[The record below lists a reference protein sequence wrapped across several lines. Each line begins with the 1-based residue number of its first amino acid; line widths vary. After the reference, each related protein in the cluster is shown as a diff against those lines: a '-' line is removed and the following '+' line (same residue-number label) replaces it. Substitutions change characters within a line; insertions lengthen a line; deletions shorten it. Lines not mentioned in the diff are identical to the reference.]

1 MNDLYIILTGVLVA
15 VSCSILGTF
24 LVLRKMAMVGDA
36 ISHAVLPGIVLSFFI
51 TGSRE
56 SIWMLVGAGL
66 MGIFTTLIIEW
77 LHKKTKL
84 QEDASIGVTF
94 TFLFALGVLLISYF
108 AENIDLDQECVLY
121 GEIAYVPL
129 NTLLIGGLEIP
140 KAIVML
146 AVVLILIT
154 GIIFFFF
161 KEWVITTFDAP
172 YAASIGM
179 STVLWNYILMSMVS
193 FTTVASFESVGA
205 ILVVAFLVVPAAA
218 AYLITKSLR
227 HTLFL
232 AVIFGIL
239 ASVTGYYCASA
250 LDVSISGAMAA
261 AAGGIFLICFIIQHL
276 MKRVQKSP
284 SIMQPAEKESI

>member
-1 MNDLYIILTGVLVA
+1 MNDLYIILTGILVA

-56 SIWMLVGAGL
+56 SIWMLIGAGL
-66 MGIFTTLIIEW
+66 MGIFTTLLIEW

-94 TFLFALGVLLISYF
+94 TFLFALGVLMISYF

-129 NTLLIGGLEIP
+129 NTILIAGFELP

-146 AVVLILIT
+146 AIVLLLILAV
-154 GIIFFFF
+154 IFYFY

-205 ILVVAFLVVPAAA
+205 ILVVAFLVVPASA
-218 AYLITKSLR
+218 AYLITDSLPK
-227 HTLFL
+227 TLLF

-239 ASVTGYYCASA
+239 SSVIGYYTAYA

-261 AAGGIFLICFIIQHL
+261 AAGAIFTICFMLHL
-276 MKRVQKSP
+276 ISKYVRSSP
-284 SIMQPAEKESI
+284 SIIKPEEL

>member
-1 MNDLYIILTGVLVA
+1 MNDLYIILTGILVA

-51 TGSRE
+51 TGSRD
-56 SIWMLVGAGL
+56 SIWMLIGAGL
-66 MGIFTTLIIEW
+66 MGILTTLIIEW

-129 NTLLIGGLEIP
+129 NTLLIGGFEIP
-140 KAIVML
+140 KAILML
-146 AVVLILIT
+146 SIVLIFIT
-154 GIIFFFF
+154 VIIFCFF

-205 ILVVAFLVVPAAA
+205 ILVVAFLVVPASA
-218 AYLITKSLR
+218 AYLITDSLPK
-227 HTLFL
+227 TLFF
-232 AVIFGIL
+232 AIVFGIL
-239 ASVTGYYCASA
+239 SSVIGYYSASEF
-250 LDVSISGAMAA
+250 DVSISGAMAT
-261 AAGGIFLICFIIQHL
+261 AAGAIFIVCFIIQLITKQMH
-276 MKRVQKSP
+276 SST
-284 SIMQPAEKESI
+284 SIVEPDENE

>member
-1 MNDLYIILTGVLVA
+1 MNALYIILTGMLVA

-51 TGSRE
+51 TGSRD
-56 SIWMLVGAGL
+56 SIWMLIGAGV
-66 MGIFTTLIIEW
+66 MGIITTLVIEW

-94 TFLFALGVLLISYF
+94 TFLFALGVLMISYF
-108 AENIDLDQECVLY
+108 AKNIDLDQECVLY

-129 NTLLIGGLEIP
+129 NTISIGSLEIP

-146 AVVLILIT
+146 AVVLLLIT
-154 GIIFFFF
+154 CIIFFFY

-172 YAASIGM
+172 YATSIGM
-179 STVLWNYILMSMVS
+179 STVLWNYLLMSMVS

-205 ILVVAFLVVPAAA
+205 ILVVAFLVVPASA
-218 AYLITKSLR
+218 AYLITDSLPK
-227 HTLFL
+227 TLFW

-239 ASVTGYYCASA
+239 SSVSGYYAAAA

-261 AAGGIFLICFIIQHL
+261 ASGLIFAVCFILHL
-276 MKRVQKSP
+276 VSKQIRRSP
-284 SIMQPAEKESI
+284 SLIQPEEVAE

>member
-1 MNDLYIILTGVLVA
+1 MNDLYIILTGILVA

-66 MGIFTTLIIEW
+66 MGVFTTLLIEW

-94 TFLFALGVLLISYF
+94 TFLFALGVLMISYF

-129 NTLLIGGLEIP
+129 NTILIGGFEIP

-146 AVVLILIT
+146 AVVLLLLVV
-154 GIIFFFF
+154 IIFYFY

-205 ILVVAFLVVPAAA
+205 ILVVAFLVVPASA
-218 AYLITKSLR
+218 AYLITDSLPK
-227 HTLFL
+227 TLLF
-232 AVIFGIL
+232 AVLFGIL
-239 ASVTGYYCASA
+239 SSVTGYYTASL

-261 AAGGIFLICFIIQHL
+261 AAGLIFAICFILHVIS
-276 MKRVQKSP
+276 KYIRSSP
-284 SIMQPAEKESI
+284 SIIKPEELQ

>member
-1 MNDLYIILTGVLVA
+1 MNDFYIILTGILVA

-56 SIWMLVGAGL
+56 SIWMLIGAGL

-129 NTLLIGGLEIP
+129 NTIMLAGFEIP

-146 AVVLILIT
+146 ALVLMLIT
-154 GIIFFFF
+154 AIIFFFF
-161 KEWVITTFDAP
+161 KEWVLTTFDAP
-172 YAASIGM
+172 YAASIGI
-179 STVLWNYILMSMVS
+179 STVFWNYLLMSMVS

-218 AYLITKSLR
+218 AYLITDSLPK
-227 HTLFL
+227 TLFF
-232 AVIFGIL
+232 AVLFGL
-239 ASVTGYYCASA
+239 LSSVIGYYFASA
-250 LDVSISGAMAA
+250 LDVSISGAMAT
-261 AAGGIFLICFIIQHL
+261 AAGCIFISCFIIQL
-276 MKRVQKSP
+276 ITKRIKSSP
-284 SIMQPAEKESI
+284 AIIQPEESIM

>member
-1 MNDLYIILTGVLVA
+1 MNDLYIILTGILVA

-66 MGIFTTLIIEW
+66 MGVFTTLLIEW

-94 TFLFALGVLLISYF
+94 TFLFALGVLMISYF

-129 NTLLIGGLEIP
+129 NTILIGGFEIP

-146 AVVLILIT
+146 AVVLLLLVV
-154 GIIFFFF
+154 IIFYFY

-205 ILVVAFLVVPAAA
+205 ILVVAFLVVPASA
-218 AYLITKSLR
+218 AYLITDSLPK
-227 HTLFL
+227 TLLF
-232 AVIFGIL
+232 AVLFGIL
-239 ASVTGYYCASA
+239 SSVTGYYTASL

-261 AAGGIFLICFIIQHL
+261 AAGLIFAICFILHVIA
-276 MKRVQKSP
+276 KYIRSSP
-284 SIMQPAEKESI
+284 SIIKPEELQ

>member
-1 MNDLYIILTGVLVA
+1 MNDLYIILTGILVA

-51 TGSRE
+51 TGSRD

-129 NTLLIGGLEIP
+129 NTLLIGGVEIP

-154 GIIFFFF
+154 AIIFFFF
-161 KEWVITTFDAP
+161 KEWVLTTFDAP

-179 STVLWNYILMSMVS
+179 STVFWNYLLMSMVS

-218 AYLITKSLR
+218 AYLVTESLR
-227 HTLFL
+227 NTLFL
-232 AVIFGIL
+232 AIIFGIL
-239 ASVTGYYCASA
+239 SSVIGYYSASA

-261 AAGGIFLICFIIQHL
+261 AAGCIFIICFIIQL
-276 MKRVQKSP
+276 ITKRITSSP
-284 SIMQPAEKESI
+284 SIIDPKESVG

>member
-1 MNDLYIILTGVLVA
+1 
-15 VSCSILGTF
+15 
-24 LVLRKMAMVGDA
+24 MAMVGDA

-56 SIWMLVGAGL
+56 SIWMLIGAGF
-66 MGIFTTLIIEW
+66 MGIFTTLLIEW

-94 TFLFALGVLLISYF
+94 TFLFALGVLMISYF

-129 NTLLIGGLEIP
+129 NTIFIGSFEIP
-140 KAIVML
+140 KAIFML
-146 AVVLILIT
+146 AIVLILILA
-154 GIIFFFF
+154 IIFFFY

-179 STVLWNYILMSMVS
+179 STVLWNYLLMSMVS

-205 ILVVAFLVVPAAA
+205 ILVVAFLVVPASA
-218 AYLITKSLR
+218 AYLVTQSLPK
-227 HTLFL
+227 TLAL
-232 AVIFGIL
+232 AIVFGIL
-239 ASVTGYYCASA
+239 SSVLGYYAASA
-250 LDVSISGAMAA
+250 LDVSISGAMAT
-261 AAGGIFLICFIIQHL
+261 AAGAIFAVCFVLHLL
-276 MKRVQKSP
+276 MKQIQRSP
-284 SIMQPAEKESI
+284 SIVQPGEVTD

>member
-1 MNDLYIILTGVLVA
+1 MNDLYIILTGILVA

-51 TGSRE
+51 TGSRD
-56 SIWMLVGAGL
+56 SIWMLIGAGI
-66 MGIFTTLIIEW
+66 MGIVTTLVIEW

-94 TFLFALGVLLISYF
+94 TFLFALGVLMISYF
-108 AENIDLDQECVLY
+108 AKNIDLDQECVLY

-129 NTLLIGGLEIP
+129 NTILIGAFEIP
-140 KAIVML
+140 KAIVLL
-146 AVVLILIT
+146 AIVLIFII
-154 GIIFFFF
+154 GIIFLFY

-172 YAASIGM
+172 FATSIGM
-179 STVLWNYILMSMVS
+179 STVLWNYLLMSMVS

-205 ILVVAFLVVPAAA
+205 ILVVAFLVVPASA
-218 AYLITKSLR
+218 AYLITDSLPK
-227 HTLFL
+227 TLFYSI
-232 AVIFGIL
+232 VFGIL
-239 ASVTGYYCASA
+239 SSISGYYAASA

-261 AAGGIFLICFIIQHL
+261 ASGVIFIICFILHMIL
-276 MKRVQKSP
+276 RRMKSAP
-284 SIMQPAEKESI
+284 SIIQPTEN

>member
-1 MNDLYIILTGVLVA
+1 MNDFYIILTGILVA

-36 ISHAVLPGIVLSFFI
+36 ISHAVLPGIVLSFFL
-51 TGSRE
+51 TGSRD
-56 SIWMLVGAGL
+56 SIWMLIGAGM
-66 MGIFTTLIIEW
+66 MGIITTLIIEW

-129 NTLLIGGLEIP
+129 NTIAIFGLELPKALVLLSFVLIG
-140 KAIVML
+140 IV
-146 AVVLILIT
+146 
-154 GIIFFFF
+154 GIIFYFF

-179 STVLWNYILMSMVS
+179 STVLWNYLLMSMVS

-205 ILVVAFLVVPAAA
+205 ILVVAFLVVPASA
-218 AYLITKSLR
+218 AYLITDSIKQ
-227 HTLFL
+227 TLL
-232 AVIFGIL
+232 YAIVFGVL
-239 ASVTGYYCASA
+239 SSVGGYYAASF
-250 LDVSISGAMAA
+250 LDVSISGSMATVS
-261 AAGGIFLICFIIQHL
+261 GILFTVCFFIQWL
-276 MKRVQKSP
+276 RKQIRKSP
-284 SIMQPAEKESI
+284 SILQAMD

>member
-1 MNDLYIILTGVLVA
+1 MNDLYIILTGILVA

-56 SIWMLVGAGL
+56 SIWMLIGAGVL
-66 MGIFTTLIIEW
+66 GIFTTLLIEW
-77 LHKKTKL
+77 LHKKTGL

-129 NTLLIGGLEIP
+129 NTLLIEGFEIP
-140 KAIVML
+140 KALFML
-146 AVVLILIT
+146 AIVLLFIIS
-154 GIIFFFF
+154 IIFFFY

-179 STVLWNYILMSMVS
+179 STVLWNYVLMSMVS

-205 ILVVAFLVVPAAA
+205 ILVVAFLVVPASA
-218 AYLITKSLR
+218 AYLITDSLPK
-227 HTLFL
+227 TLAL
-232 AVIFGIL
+232 AVLFGIL
-239 ASVTGYYCASA
+239 SSVIGYYSASA
-250 LDVSISGAMAA
+250 LDVSISGAMATVS
-261 AAGGIFLICFIIQHL
+261 GCIFVVCFILQLIT
-276 MKRVQKSP
+276 KKIASSA
-284 SIMQPAEKESI
+284 SIMQVGETEY

>member
-1 MNDLYIILTGVLVA
+1 MNDFYIILTGILVA

-51 TGSRE
+51 TGSRD
-56 SIWMLVGAGL
+56 SIWMLIGAGI
-66 MGIFTTLIIEW
+66 MGILTTLIIEW

-108 AENIDLDQECVLY
+108 AENIDLDQDCVLY

-129 NTLLIGGLEIP
+129 NTIDLLGIELPKALVLLSMVLIG
-140 KAIVML
+140 
-146 AVVLILIT
+146 IL
-154 GIIFFFF
+154 GIIFYFF
-161 KEWVITTFDAP
+161 KEWMITTFDAP

-179 STVLWNYILMSMVS
+179 STVLWNYLLMSMVS

-205 ILVVAFLVVPAAA
+205 ILVVAFLVVPASA
-218 AYLITKSLR
+218 AYLITDSIKQ
-227 HTLFL
+227 TLVF
-232 AVIFGIL
+232 AIIFGML
-239 ASVTGYYCASA
+239 SSVLGYYAASF
-250 LDVSISGAMAA
+250 LDVSISGSMATVS
-261 AAGGIFLICFIIQHL
+261 GIIFVVCFFIQWL
-276 MKRVQKSP
+276 RKQVQKLP
-284 SIMQPAEKESI
+284 SILQEID

>member
-1 MNDLYIILTGVLVA
+1 MNALYIILTGMLVA

-51 TGSRE
+51 TGSRD
-56 SIWMLVGAGL
+56 SIWMLIGAGV
-66 MGIFTTLIIEW
+66 MGIITTLVIEW

-94 TFLFALGVLLISYF
+94 TFLFALGVLMISYF
-108 AENIDLDQECVLY
+108 AKNIDLDQECVLY

-129 NTLLIGGLEIP
+129 NTIAIGSLEVP

-146 AVVLILIT
+146 AIVLLLIT
-154 GIIFFFF
+154 CIIFFFY

-172 YAASIGM
+172 YATSIGM
-179 STVLWNYILMSMVS
+179 STVLWNYLLMSMVS

-205 ILVVAFLVVPAAA
+205 ILVVAFLVVPASA
-218 AYLITKSLR
+218 AYLITDSLPK
-227 HTLFL
+227 TLFW
-232 AVIFGIL
+232 AVVFGIIS
-239 ASVTGYYCASA
+239 SVSGYYAAAA

-261 AAGGIFLICFIIQHL
+261 ASGFIFAVCFILHLVSKQIKRPPSLIQPEE
-276 MKRVQKSP
+276 MTK
-284 SIMQPAEKESI
+284 

>member
-1 MNDLYIILTGVLVA
+1 MNDFYIILTGILVA

-36 ISHAVLPGIVLSFFI
+36 ISHAVLPGIVLSFFL
-51 TGSRE
+51 TGSRD
-56 SIWMLVGAGL
+56 SIWMLIGAGM
-66 MGIFTTLIIEW
+66 MGIITTLIIEW

-129 NTLLIGGLEIP
+129 NTIAIFGLELPKALVLLSFVLIG
-140 KAIVML
+140 IV
-146 AVVLILIT
+146 
-154 GIIFFFF
+154 GIIFYFF
-161 KEWVITTFDAP
+161 KECVITTFDAP

-179 STVLWNYILMSMVS
+179 STVLWNYLLMSMVS

-205 ILVVAFLVVPAAA
+205 ILVVAFLVVPASA
-218 AYLITKSLR
+218 AYLITDSIKQ
-227 HTLFL
+227 TLL
-232 AVIFGIL
+232 YAIVFGVL
-239 ASVTGYYCASA
+239 SSVGGYYAASF
-250 LDVSISGAMAA
+250 LDVSISGSMATVS
-261 AAGGIFLICFIIQHL
+261 GILFTVCFFIQWL
-276 MKRVQKSP
+276 RKQIRKSP
-284 SIMQPAEKESI
+284 SILQAMD